1 MTEIPIKILKERLVE
16 ISHLTSILNLLEW
29 DQEVNMPRK
38 AGDARAEAF
47 AHLAGIIH
55 SKILALNEGG
65 HLVQLKKLFDSGK
78 ISGGNGVIVNETWR
92 TYDREKKLP
101 ASFVQEL
108 ATTISKAQGVW
119 AEARTKNDFA
129 IFLPHLEKIVKLK
142 KQEAELVGYTASP
155 YDALLDAYEPGI
167 DTATFSAILLD
178 LKEFLVPFL
187 KRIKESTVKIKPE
200 RVKGRFKLHQ
210 QIIFNE
216 LVLNQIG
223 FDLEAGRLDASVHPF
238 SSGFHPYDVR
248 LTTRYK
254 ENDVLY
260 SLGSTIHE
268 AGHGLYE
275 QGLPVEHFGTPLAE
289 TVSLGIHESQSRL
302 WENQIGKSRPFWKF
316 FYPKLQQAF
325 SKPFQN
331 ILPAEFYQIINR
343 VQPSL
348 IRTEA
353 DEVTYNLHIILRF
366 EIEKDLIEGKIKAKD
381 LPALWRAKMKE
392 YLDIEV
398 PSDTLGVLQDVHW
411 SAGLFGYFPT
421 YSFGNLYAAQ
431 FYAKMEKDI
440 PNLDRKIAIGDFTV
454 VIEWLRRHIHLT
466 GKTDTA
472 SDLVK
477 KVTGEALDPKYFNQY
492 LEEKYSEI
500 YNL

>member
-1 MTEIPIKILKERLVE
+1 MNESPIKILKERLVE

-29 DQEVNMPRK
+29 DQEVNMPKK
-38 AGDARAEAF
+38 AGDARAESF

-55 SKILALNEGG
+55 NKILALNDGK
-65 HLVQLKKLFDSGK
+65 HLAQLKKLFDSGK
-78 ISGGNGVIVNETWR
+78 ISGSNGIIVNETWR
-92 TYDREKKLP
+92 TYDREIKLP
-101 ASFVQEL
+101 AGFVREL

-119 AEARTKNDFA
+119 AEARAKNDFA

-142 KQEAELVGYTASP
+142 KQEAELVGYATSP

-167 DTATFSAILLD
+167 DTATASAILLN
-178 LKEFLVPFL
+178 LKKFLVPFL
-187 KRIKESTVKIKPE
+187 RRIKESAVTIKTE

-210 QIIFNE
+210 QILFNE
-216 LVLNQIG
+216 LVLKKIG
-223 FDLEAGRLDASVHPF
+223 FDFEAGRLDASIHPF

-302 WENQIGKSRPFWKF
+302 WENQIGKGRPFWKY
-316 FYPKLQQAF
+316 FYPKLQKTWP
-325 SKPFQN
+325 KPFQN
-331 ILPAEFYQIINR
+331 ISSSEFYQIINR

-366 EIEKDLIEGKIKAKD
+366 EMEKDLIEGKIKAKD
-381 LPALWRAKMKE
+381 LPVIWRAKMKE

-431 FYAKMEKDI
+431 FYQQLEKNI
-440 PNLDRKIAIGDFTV
+440 PDLDKKIKKGDFTA
-454 VIEWLRRHIHLT
+454 VIDWLRKNIHMR

-472 SDLVK
+472 AALVK
-477 KVTGEALDPKYFNQY
+477 KVTGEDLDPKYFAAY
-492 LEEKYSEI
+492 LEKKYAEI
-500 YNL
+500 YHI

>member
-1 MTEIPIKILKERLVE
+1 MVE

-55 SKILALNEGG
+55 GKVLALNDEG
-65 HLVQLKKLFDSGK
+65 HLRQLKKLLDEGK
-78 ISGGNGVIVNETWR
+78 ISGGNAVIVTETWR
-92 TYDREKKLP
+92 TYDREIKLP

-119 AEARTKNDFA
+119 VQAREQNDFS
-129 IFLPHLEKIVKLK
+129 IFLPYLEKIIKLK
-142 KQEAELVGYTASP
+142 KQEAELVGYTTSP

-167 DTATFSAILLD
+167 DTTTASTILLG

-187 KRIKESTVKIKPE
+187 KQIAESKVKIESK

-210 QIIFNE
+210 QILFNE
-216 LVLNQIG
+216 LVLKKIG

-254 ENDVLY
+254 ENNVLY

-302 WENQIGKSRPFWKF
+302 WENHIGKGRSFWKY
-316 FYPKLQQAF
+316 FYPKLQRAWP
-325 SKPFQN
+325 KPFQN
-331 ILPAEFYQIINR
+331 ISSAEFYQIINR

-353 DEVTYNLHIILRF
+353 DEVTYNLHIIMRF
-366 EIEKDLIEGKIKAKD
+366 ELERDLIEGKIKAKD
-381 LPALWRAKMKE
+381 LPAMWRAKMKE

-398 PSDTLGVLQDVHW
+398 PSDTLGVLQDLHW
-411 SAGLFGYFPT
+411 SAVLFGYFPT

-431 FYAKMEKDI
+431 FYAKMEKDL
-440 PNLDRKIAIGDFTV
+440 PDLDRKIAGGDFTA
-454 VIEWLRRHIHLT
+454 VIEWLRRHIHMT

-477 KVTGEALDPKYFNQY
+477 KVTGEALDP
-492 LEEKYSEI
+492 
-500 YNL
+500 